1 MASLSDEQKQL
12 VKATW
17 DIPKQNPIDSGEVI
31 FIRFLEKYP
40 HNKQKFAAFR
50 NIPLVSLKVGTKKLL
65 LIPVWV
71 TLPLLLS
78 LQGNPGVRTHGAR
91 IMKVFQAAVD
101 AFDSSDA
108 EGRLQQ
114 MWTKVAVTH
123 SHHKIQ
129 KDSFNELRDV
139 VLEVMTSL
147 CAMDD
152 AQQEAWGVLF
162 DVAYAIVFHKLD
174 EIYEH

>member
-1 MASLSDEQKQL
+1 MSYTSSS
-12 VKATW
+12 
-17 DIPKQNPIDSGEVI
+17 P
-31 FIRFLEKYP
+31 FI
-40 HNKQKFAAFR
+40 Q
-50 NIPLVSLKVGTKKLL
+50 
-65 LIPVWV
+65 
-71 TLPLLLS
+71 
-78 LQGNPGVRTHGAR
+78 QGNPGVRTHGAR